1 MPTRSDVSSRSLEI
15 SPVACA
21 RFTGVLY
28 LIIIVCGLFSELYV
42 RSGIIVRGD
51 AAATAANIAS
61 REGLFRIGFVSDL
74 IAFLCDVAV
83 AATFYVLLANVSRT
97 FALIAAAFRL
107 TGTAIYGAN
116 LLHHV
121 AALQALTGTGY
132 LAGFEPAQLQVVA
145 LLFLDLH
152 KYGYDL
158 GLMFFGA
165 HCLVLG
171 YLIFHSER
179 FPSVLGVLMMLA
191 SVGYLVGGLTLFLA
205 PRHAEAV
212 APIYV
217 VPLVGEL
224 ALCAWLL
231 VKGVRNPTPS
241 T

>member
-1 MPTRSDVSSRSLEI
+1 MPTRTTAQSPSIEM

-28 LIIIVCGLFSELYV
+28 LLIIVCGLFSELYV

-61 REGLFRIGFVSDL
+61 HEGLFRTGFVSDL
-74 IAFLCDVAV
+74 VAFLCDVAV
-83 AATFYVLLANVSRT
+83 AATLYVLLAGVSRT
-97 FALIAAAFRL
+97 FALIAAALRL

-116 LLHHV
+116 LLHHF
-121 AALQALTGTGY
+121 AALQALTGAGY
-132 LAGFEPAQLQVVA
+132 LAAFEPGQLQAIA

-179 FPSVLGVLMMLA
+179 FPRVLGVLMMLA

-205 PRHAEAV
+205 PEHVEAV

-217 VPLVGEL
+217 VPLVGEV

-231 VKGVRNPTPS
+231 VKGVRSPLPS
-241 T
+241 A